1 MADCLFC
8 KIASG
13 DIPAEHVYEDADFV
27 AFEDINPQAPAHL
40 LVIPRRHMA
49 TLNDAGPDDRELL
62 GGLLEAGSRVAQ
74 KLGYG
79 ESGYRL
85 VLNCNADAGQTVFHV
100 HLHVLA
106 GRIMRWPPG

>member
-13 DIPAEHVYEDADFV
+13 DIPAEHVYEDTEYV
-27 AFEDINPQAPAHL
+27 AFEDINPQAPAHV
-40 LVIPRRHMA
+40 LVIPRRHIA
-49 TLNDAGPDDRELL
+49 TLNGVGADDRDLL
-62 GGLLEAGSRVAQ
+62 GGLVEVGSRVAQ

-85 VLNCNADAGQTVFHV
+85 VLNCNADAGQTVFHL

-106 GRIMRWPPG
+106 GRLMHWPPG

>member
-13 DIPAEHVYEDADFV
+13 DIPAEHVYEDAEYV
-27 AFEDINPQAPAHL
+27 AFEDINPQAPAHV
-40 LVIPRRHMA
+40 LVIPRRHIP
-49 TLNDAGPDDRELL
+49 TLNDAGPEDRTLL
-62 GGLLEAGSRVAQ
+62 GGLVEVGSRVAE

-85 VLNCNADAGQTVFHV
+85 VLNCNSDAGQTVFHL

-106 GRIMRWPPG
+106 GRLMRWPPG